1 VTDALDGASDE
12 TSSYVNRLT
21 GEVRTVTH
29 EELRLAEEEDEPEM
43 PEWQHD
49 AVMAAREVLESKD
62 WLELPSKFD
71 IHEWDIMDR
80 FGQSVPREQEAE
92 VRNAIREKGAF
103 RLFKGTIRRL
113 GLEDRWFD
121 FKRRVL
127 EDIARRWLQE
137 HDLQPSEGAVQP
149 GVAAGG
155 AAPRS

>member
-1 VTDALDGASDE
+1 
-12 TSSYVNRLT
+12 
-21 GEVRTVTH
+21 
-29 EELRLAEEEDEPEM
+29 M
-43 PEWQHD
+43 
-49 AVMAAREVLESKD
+49 LESKD

-71 IHEWDIMDR
+71 VHEWDIMDW
-80 FGQSVPREQEAE
+80 FGESVPREQEAE
-92 VRNAIREKGAF
+92 VRNAIRGKGAF

-137 HDLQPSEGAVQP
+137 HDLQPSEGAAQP

-155 AAPRS
+155 AAPRR